1 MDRYFKRII
10 TTKFI
15 RISKKKEN
23 EYLWVTEILTELELI
38 VDTTEQA
45 RERPK
50 DYEKQKDYYSGKKK
64 NHTFKNQI
72 ITTPKGNEIV
82 DVIVGEKGRASDVN
96 LLRKQQEN
104 FDKKQKFQG
113 DKGYQGGERIT
124 TPKKKPRKKE
134 MPEEIK
140 EENRRKAQQRIFVE
154 HVMRLIKIF
163 RIAGE
168 RFRLKEENYEKVILT
183 ICGLVRLRIGAL
195 VL

>member
-1 MDRYFKRII
+1 LDRYFNRILPP
-10 TTKFI
+10 
-15 RISKKKEN
+15 SLLEQVKKKEN

-45 RERPK
+45 RQRPK

-82 DVIVGEKGRASDVN
+82 DVIVGEMGKASDIN

-104 FDKKQKFQG
+104 FDQRQKFQG

-140 EENRRKAQQRIFVE
+140 EENRKKAEKRIFVE